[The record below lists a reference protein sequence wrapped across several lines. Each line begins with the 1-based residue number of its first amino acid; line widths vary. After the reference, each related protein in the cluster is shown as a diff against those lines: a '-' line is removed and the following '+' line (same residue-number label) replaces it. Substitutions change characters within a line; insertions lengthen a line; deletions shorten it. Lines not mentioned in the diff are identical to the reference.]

1 MSFILVGTSYKY
13 AALGI
18 REKLFFSKKDILVA
32 LRRLIE
38 NGIVKGAV
46 ILSTCLRTEIYA
58 EAEET
63 AFLKD
68 FLARFKGESSDCFE
82 GCFYTRVN
90 EEAITHLFTVAAG
103 LDSQLIG
110 ENEIFHQVKEAFF
123 LAKRFEATTS
133 LLNRI
138 FERAFFMGKVVRQE
152 SLIYK
157 TDPSLA
163 KAAVTRAEQLTGDLV
178 SSNIFI
184 VGAGILA
191 EAIAHSCAEKGARCI
206 MVANRTFIK
215 AERLAKRI
223 NGEAIRFEEF
233 YEHLDDIDILF
244 SATASPHLVLKKDLF
259 EQRKRLDKRMIIF
272 DLALPRDV
280 DPAIG
285 TSKNVRLFNL
295 DDMGRKF
302 PQSLNIEY
310 AEQLIREKSER
321 FSWKLGLAS
330 DPALL
335 R

>member
-18 REKLFFSKKDILVA
+18 REKLSFSKKDILVA

-58 EAEET
+58 QAEET

-68 FLARFKGESSDCFE
+68 FLLRFKGEALDRFK

-90 EEAITHLFTVAAG
+90 EEAVTHLFTVAAG

-110 ENEIFHQVKEAFF
+110 EYEILHQIKDAFF
-123 LAKRFEATTS
+123 LAKRFEATTP
-133 LLNRI
+133 LLNRL
-138 FERAFFMGKVVRQE
+138 FERALFVGRAIRQE
-152 SLIYK
+152 SPIYK

-163 KAAVTRAEQLTGDLV
+163 KAVVARAEQLKGNLV
-178 SSNIFI
+178 FANIFI
-184 VGAGILA
+184 VGAGAIA

-215 AERLAKRI
+215 AQELAKRI
-223 NGEAIRFEEF
+223 KGEVVRFEEF
-233 YEHLDDIDILF
+233 YERLDDIDILF
-244 SATASPHLVLKKDLF
+244 SATASPHLILKKDMF
-259 EQRKRLDKRMIIF
+259 EQKKHLDKEMIIF
-272 DLALPRDV
+272 DLALPRDI

-285 TSKNVRLFNL
+285 ISKNVRLFNL
-295 DDMGRKF
+295 DDIGRNF
-302 PQSLNIEY
+302 SRSLNVEY

-321 FSWKLGLAS
+321 FSWRLGLAS